1 MTQPVHEWVGGFEQF
16 WNESFDRL
24 NTYVQAL
31 RRQEQAD
38 GTGR

>member
-1 MTQPVHEWVGGFEQF
+1 MTQPVHEWVGGFEQL

-24 NTYVQAL
+24 NTYVQEL
-31 RRQEQAD
+31 RRQEQED